1 MGKLIICSGK
11 QTLKPYYFKLTNT
24 KIYSIEELC
33 YYIYNNIDVMNEEFF
48 GDLLVTWMSTE
59 LQLEESANKLQE
71 LLNVD
76 AGLKDLVVCI
86 LCSADYYTEME
97 IKQLLQTMD
106 EMARLTPIEKK
117 KNKANNY
124 LKYRQFTE
132 AATEYE
138 NILNG
143 KDVANLTGEEY
154 GDLVHNLAVVQL
166 NTVGIAVAADSF
178 KEAYERNHNAES
190 LKQYLYSLKM
200 SKQEERFLQECL
212 AYEVSQKSQEQIQNE
227 IELKFMEAETSDEYK
242 VVNNLKECKQVGKM
256 SQYYKMAE
264 ELIGQWKQEFRRENS

>member
-1 MGKLIICSGK
+1 
-11 QTLKPYYFKLTNT
+11 
-24 KIYSIEELC
+24 
-33 YYIYNNIDVMNEEFF
+33 MNEEFF

-71 LLNVD
+71 LINMD

-106 EMARLTPIEKK
+106 EMTKLTPIEKRM
-117 KNKANNY
+117 NKANNY

-143 KDVANLTGEEY
+143 KDVVNLTGEEY

-166 NTVGIAVAADSF
+166 NTVGVVLAADSF

-212 AYEVSQKSQEQIQNE
+212 AYEVSQESQEEIQNE

-242 VVNNLKECKQVGKM
+242 VVGKLKECKQVGKM

>member
-48 GDLLVTWMSTE
+48 GNLLVTWMSTE
-59 LQLEESANKLQE
+59 LQLEESAQKLQE

-86 LCSADYYTEME
+86 LCSSDYYTEME
-97 IKQLLQTMD
+97 IKHLLQTMD
-106 EMARLTPIEKK
+106 DMRRLTPIEKK
-117 KNKANNY
+117 QNKANNY

-143 KDVANLTGEEY
+143 KDVVTLTGEEY
-154 GDLVHNLAVVQL
+154 GNLVHNLAVVQL
-166 NTVGIAVAADSF
+166 NTVGIAIAADSF
-178 KEAYERNHNAES
+178 KEAYERNNNVES

-200 SKQEERFLQECL
+200 SKQEERFIAECI
-212 AYEVSQKSQEQIQNE
+212 AYEVSQELQEQIQND
-227 IELKFMEAETSDEYK
+227 IELKFIEAEKSDEYK
-242 VVNNLKECKQVGKM
+242 VVDNLKECKQVGKM